1 MLQALLFDLDGTL
14 IDTAPEIADALNRTL
29 RWLGRPTVEPD
40 VVRGWIGDGARA
52 LLGKA
57 LGHPADDAAWEY
69 FSFEYTRACGT
80 SSQLYPGTRAMLE
93 RLNAKGI
100 RMAVLTNK
108 ESRFAHKLLALHDI
122 TGHFDLL
129 VAGDTL
135 PFKKPDPRIIGH
147 ALAAL
152 DVPADEAALIG
163 DSPTDIRTARAAG
176 IRAWAVSHGYPQQG
190 FADDEP
196 DAWLTSFADFD
207 PEVTGDALLP
217 IH

>member
-29 RWLGRPTVEPD
+29 RWLGRPAVEPD

-57 LGHPADDAAWEY
+57 LGHPADDTAWEY
-69 FSFEYTRACGT
+69 FSYEYNRACGT
-80 SSQLYPGTRAMLE
+80 SSKLYPGTRAMLE
-93 RLNAKGI
+93 RLHAKGF

-108 ESRFAHKLLALHDI
+108 ESRFAHKLLSLHDI

-135 PFKKPDPRIIGH
+135 PFKKPDPRVIGH

-176 IRAWAVSHGYPQQG
+176 IRAWAVSHGYPQHG

-207 PEVTGDALLP
+207 PEVSSDAMRP